1 MTNGT
6 VLEKDWIFQDID
18 EKNIQSLSFL
28 TELDYIFCKILN
40 CKKITSENI
49 QDYLFPKIKKMLPN
63 PYIFK
68 DMNRGIENIY
78 KHIEKKNKICIY
90 GDYDVDGASSTA
102 ILSKYLKSLNI
113 KHEIYIPDR
122 IKDGYGPNKKIFEKL
137 IKNDN
142 KLIITLDC
150 GTLAFDSILFAKT
163 NKIDTIIID
172 HHKSI
177 EILPDANA
185 VINPNR
191 FDESGKYN
199 YLCAAGLVFIFLVA
213 LNKFLREKK
222 YFYTNKTIEPNLLK
236 YLDLVMLGTVCDVV
250 PLIDL
255 NRAFV
260 KQGLKVFSERENL
273 GLKTLSDI
281 SEIDHKFTSKDIA
294 FVIGPKINA
303 AGRIG
308 DSSLAANLLLSDDPE
323 YTYSVAKKLHDLN
336 LKRKKIEKIILEG
349 AIFEAEKQKNEN
361 VLVLSNKE
369 WHEGVTG
376 IIASRIK
383 DLYDKPTVVISIN
396 GDLAKGSARSI
407 NGFDMGIAIIKMQQ
421 KKIIVKGGGHSMA
434 GGFSLKT
441 ENIIIF
447 KDEINN
453 IYQKKNKHLK
463 KNKLIVDFPIS
474 LDALD
479 EKFIDY
485 LNNLEPFGSGNREP
499 VILINNTQIAKP
511 IVIKEK
517 HIKFFFK
524 HNNKHIEAISF
535 NCAGKPLGEYLLK
548 KRQERFDAVCK
559 LSINYWNN
567 RQFLQLILLD
577 LKVMKDS

>member
-1 MTNGT
+1 MTNGS
-6 VLEKDWIFQDID
+6 VLGKEWIFHKID
-18 EKNIQSLSFL
+18 EKQIQSLSL
-28 TELDYIFCKILN
+28 ISELDYIFCKILN
-40 CKKITSENI
+40 CKKIASENI
-49 QDYLFPKIKKMLPN
+49 KDYLSPKIKAMLPN

-68 DMNRGIENIY
+68 DMNQGIENIY
-78 KHIEKKNKICIY
+78 KHIEQNNKICIY

-113 KHEIYIPDR
+113 RHEIYIPDR
-122 IKDGYGPNKKIFEKL
+122 IKDGYGPNKKVFEKL
-137 IKNDN
+137 INNNN

-150 GTLAFDSILFAKT
+150 GTLAFDPILFAKT
-163 NKIDTIIID
+163 NNIDTIIID

-177 EILPDANA
+177 EILPNANA

-191 FDESGKYN
+191 FDESGEYS
-199 YLCAAGLVFIFLVA
+199 YLCAAGLSFIFLVA

-222 YFYTNKTIEPNLLK
+222 YFHINKTIEPNLLK
-236 YLDLVMLGTVCDVV
+236 YLDLVMIGTVCDVV
-250 PLIDL
+250 PLVDL

-260 KQGLKVFSERENL
+260 KQGLKVFSERQNL

-281 SEIDHKFTSKDIA
+281 SEIDHQCTSKDIG
-294 FVIGPKINA
+294 FTIGPKINA

-308 DSSLAANLLLSDDPE
+308 ESSLAVNLLLSDDPE
-323 YTYSVAKKLHDLN
+323 YVYSVAKKLHELN
-336 LKRKKIEKIILEG
+336 LKRKNIEKIILEE
-349 AIFEAEKQKNEN
+349 AILEAEKQKNSS

-383 DLYDKPTVVISIN
+383 DLYNKPTIVISVN

-407 NGFDMGIAIIKMQQ
+407 NGFDIGIAIIKMQQ

-441 ENIIIF
+441 ENIVIF
-447 KDEINN
+447 KNEINN
-453 IYQKKNKHLK
+453 IYSKKKINLK
-463 KNKLIVDFPIS
+463 KNKLIVDFSLS
-474 LDALD
+474 LDAIN

-485 LNNLEPFGSGNREP
+485 LNSLEPFGSGNREP
-499 VILINNTQIAKP
+499 VILVSNTQIAKP
-511 IVIKEK
+511 IIIKEK
-517 HIKFFFK
+517 HIKFLFK
-524 HNNKHIEAISF
+524 KNSKYIEAISF
-535 NCAGKPLGEYLLK
+535 NCVGKPLGEYLLK

-559 LSINYWNN
+559 LTINYWNN

-577 LKVMKDS
+577 LKVMKD